1 MEKQVN
7 SGVTYAQIDAFT
19 DRMFGGNP
27 AAICYLP
34 EERTHE
40 WMQLV
45 AKDFNL
51 SETAFLLKIP
61 NTHSNNE
68 FSLRW
73 FTPKVEVDLCG
84 HATLAS
90 AHFLFSQHGGLLDTK
105 TIVFHTRSGILTAKR
120 VGDGG
125 RLIELDFPLIPISE
139 CDADDLELVKSALG
153 SADIVWAGK
162 PGGHGYLVEVSSTDE
177 LKSLKPDFQK
187 MLVFGGRGDLI
198 VTAAGGHDAQLDF
211 TSRFFCPKAGILE
224 RPTHLNLL
232 RATHSITIT
241 ATPPSMSS
249 RVSSVKSLLIE
260 PDGGSLINLVVPK
273 NERVSRDRE
282 ASNLPHVKQTQIDL
296 ECAHVISE
304 GWSSPWRV
312 L

>member
-162 PGGHGYLVEVSSTDE
+162 PGGHGYLDPVTGSAHCVLAPYWASK
-177 LKSLKPDFQK
+177 LQK
-187 MLVFGGRGDLI
+187 DTLNAYQASER
-198 VTAAGGHDAQLDF
+198 GGHLCVAVDRLENRVRLQGHAVTVMKGVLLD
-211 TSRFFCPKAGILE
+211 
-224 RPTHLNLL
+224 N
-232 RATHSITIT
+232 
-241 ATPPSMSS
+241 
-249 RVSSVKSLLIE
+249 
-260 PDGGSLINLVVPK
+260 GSY
-273 NERVSRDRE
+273 
-282 ASNLPHVKQTQIDL
+282 
-296 ECAHVISE
+296 
-304 GWSSPWRV
+304 
-312 L
+312 

>member
-224 RPTHLNLL
+224 DPVTGSAHCVLAPYWASKLQKDTLNAYQASERGGHLCVAVDRLENRVRLQGHAVTVMKGVLL
-232 RATHSITIT
+232 
-241 ATPPSMSS
+241 
-249 RVSSVKSLLIE
+249 
-260 PDGGSLINLVVPK
+260 DNGSY
-273 NERVSRDRE
+273 
-282 ASNLPHVKQTQIDL
+282 
-296 ECAHVISE
+296 
-304 GWSSPWRV
+304 
-312 L
+312 